1 MNKSIQNVN
10 TVKLT
15 LISFQPHLHSVTQ
28 VVQRGHRYT
37 YIYPHCVYS
46 PLLHFKKIF
55 QVNRLSSDSLLPWQ
69 LTQSSLSL
77 TVNLSFAHLRAA
89 INGICSL
96 NADHESALMFVR
108 WCRFVGH
115 TAAAFVQSRGGQ
127 RKGFWLQ
134 RCCRWTETT
143 FWETSSITSES
154 DPAAVVIKVHMWPLR
169 ALQSWVHIL
178 QQPRCHRNNRN
189 SARLLWAT
197 SDTGLRGFVTLKST
211 LTGKTVRATHKTHA
225 GVSVEDLGHPGHGSF
240 TSHQS
245 FSYRV

>member
-28 VVQRGHRYT
+28 VVQRGHRYR

-127 RKGFWLQ
+127 RKGF
-134 RCCRWTETT
+134 
-143 FWETSSITSES
+143 
-154 DPAAVVIKVHMWPLR
+154 
-169 ALQSWVHIL
+169 
-178 QQPRCHRNNRN
+178 
-189 SARLLWAT
+189 
-197 SDTGLRGFVTLKST
+197 
-211 LTGKTVRATHKTHA
+211 
-225 GVSVEDLGHPGHGSF
+225 
-240 TSHQS
+240 
-245 FSYRV
+245 